1 VFVSYAHEDEAHLRT
16 LEKHLS
22 LLKRQGLIETWHDRL
37 IEPGDEWEPRL
48 DQALESAGLV
58 LLLVSPDFMASPYC
72 FEREMERALER
83 HRAGEAR
90 VVPVFVRPC
99 DWRDAPFARLQG
111 LPRDAVPVT
120 KWSDPDEAWT
130 NVAVGL
136 RAVIERR

>member
-1 VFVSYAHEDEAHLRT
+1 VFVSYAREDEAHLRT

-22 LLKRQGLIETWHDRL
+22 LLKRRGLVETWHDRM
-37 IEPGDEWEPRL
+37 IGAGDEWAARIDEAL
-48 DQALESAGLV
+48 DLADVV
-58 LLLVSPDFMASPYC
+58 LLLVSPDFIASEYC
-72 FEREMERALER
+72 VDREMARAMER
-83 HRAGEAR
+83 HDAGEAR
-90 VVPVFVRPC
+90 VVPIFVRHC

-120 KWSDPDEAWT
+120 RWSDPDEAWT